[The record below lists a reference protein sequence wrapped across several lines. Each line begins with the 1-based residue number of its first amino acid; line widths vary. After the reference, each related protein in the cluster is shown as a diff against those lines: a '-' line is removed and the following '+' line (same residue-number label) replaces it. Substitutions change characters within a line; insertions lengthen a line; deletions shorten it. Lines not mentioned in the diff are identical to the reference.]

1 MLAPLEGFTVGV
13 TADRRAEEQADLLV
27 RRGARVVHGPS
38 VRTLALDDDEAL
50 TAATDA
56 VLGAPPDVVV
66 LLTGVG
72 CRGWL
77 SAAESTGTDGAL
89 REVLRGAHVIARGPK
104 AAGAAVA
111 AGVDVAWQ
119 AASETSAEI
128 RDKLLAGGVAGVR
141 VAVQRDGAGTAHLA
155 DALAGAGAD
164 VVDVPVYRW
173 TPPVDAEP
181 ALRLVEAACARRL
194 DAVTFTSSPAVV
206 NLFALAREAGSC
218 DELVAALDGPVVA
231 ACVGPVC
238 AATARAHGLTDVV
251 EPGRARLGA
260 MVQAV
265 VHRFEG
271 TAQEFRLGGVD
282 VRLQGATAVVG
293 GRAVV
298 LSPRERAVLAA
309 LASRPGR
316 VLAKDDLLARL
327 WGGGDPHTVEVTV
340 GRLRRRL
347 GPPGRAIRSV
357 TRRGYVLD
365 ATP

>member
-1 MLAPLEGFTVGV
+1 MLGPLEGFTVGV
-13 TADRRAEEQADLLV
+13 TADRRAAEQADLLA

-77 SAAESTGTDGAL
+77 SAAESTGADGAL
-89 REVLRGAHVIARGPK
+89 REVLRGASVIARGPK

-111 AGVDVAWQ
+111 GGVEVEWQ
-119 AASETSAEI
+119 ATSETSDEI
-128 RDKLLAGGVAGVR
+128 RTTLVAAGVAGRR
-141 VAVQRDGAGTAHLA
+141 VAVQRDGAGTARLA
-155 DALAGAGAD
+155 EALAAAGAD

-173 TPPVDAEP
+173 TSPVDPEA
-181 ALRLVEAACARRL
+181 ALRLVEAACDRRL
-194 DAVTFTSSPAVV
+194 DVVTFTSSPAVD
-206 NLFALAREAGSC
+206 NLFALAHEAGLAAG
-218 DELVAALDGPVVA
+218 LVSALQGPVVA

-238 AATARAHGLTDVV
+238 AATARRHGIDDVV
-251 EPGRARLGA
+251 QPSRARLGA
-260 MVQAV
+260 MVQAIV
-265 VHRFEG
+265 RRFEG
-271 TAQEFRLGGVD
+271 TALAFRLGGVE
-282 VRLQGATAVVG
+282 VRLQGGTAVVG
-293 GRAVV
+293 DRTVP
-298 LSPRERAVLAA
+298 LSPRERDVLAA
-309 LASRPGR
+309 LAARPGR
-316 VLAKDDLLARL
+316 VLAKDELLARL

-365 ATP
+365 ATG